1 MCVRMYVC
9 TPSHVFTYVHAH
21 VHMCTCVFVC
31 EEREVD
37 FEQFLLVKSIG

>member
-1 MCVRMYVC
+1 MC
-9 TPSHVFTYVHAH
+9 AH
-21 VHMCTCVFVC
+21 VCVYTFTCVHLCARTCAHVYVCVFVC